1 MSNYENLANEI
12 IKNVGGKDN
21 VLSLEHCVT
30 RLRFKLKDE
39 SKANDEKIKNLSGVV
54 TLMKSAGQYQIVIGN
69 HVADVYDVVMS
80 KLDLS
85 VAPKEVTE
93 AKMSIKDKFIDLVT
107 AIFMPGLSM
116 LCACGMIKGLNT
128 ILCFAGIYSDTSGIY
143 TLIAAI
149 GDSMFYFFPIVI
161 GYTSAKKFNM
171 SPFLG
176 MIIGAALCYPT
187 INGVDLEI
195 FGITMNATYTTTVLP
210 VIITVAFAS
219 VLERALNKVIPKVV
233 KSFLVPMIV
242 LLVCGILG
250 FMVIGPVSNII
261 SNGISSALLAIYG
274 ISPVIACALF
284 GGLWQVLIVFGV
296 HMAFFVL
303 AIVNISNGVPDPLL
317 AAMVFVCFAQC
328 GVILAMLIKTKDKKL
343 REVCIPSFISGI
355 FGVTEPAIYGITLP
369 RIKMFVISCIGG
381 AISGAFVGIT
391 GLKYHNFAGL
401 GLFEIP
407 ALFPDSG
414 DITSVLIYSGIAVAL
429 AFFSSFIMAFIVYKD
444 DAPQQSTQIVYAPIS
459 GKVKPLSEVDDAAF
473 SSEALGKGTAI
484 IPDEGKVY
492 APFDGT
498 VEMLFPTKHAI
509 GLVSTE
515 GCELLIH
522 IGMNTVQLDGK
533 YFDAFVN
540 QGDTVKKG
548 QLLIQFDISKIQ
560 EEGYCLDTPV
570 LITNTGDYSNIEVVN
585 KNKVLLEAAYGGK

>member
-1 MSNYENLANEI
+1 MSNYDNLANEI
-12 IKNVGGKDN
+12 IKNVGGKNN

-39 SKANDEKIKNLSGVV
+39 SKANDEKIKNLNGVV

-69 HVADVYDVVMS
+69 HVADVYDVVIS
-80 KLDLS
+80 KLNLNAMS
-85 VAPKEVTE
+85 TE
-93 AKMSIKDKFIDLVT
+93 STKTKISIKDKFIDLVT

-128 ILCFAGIYSDTSGIY
+128 ILNFAGIYSDKSGIY

-161 GYTSAKKFNM
+161 GYTSAKKFKM

-176 MIIGAALCYPT
+176 MILGAVLCYPT
-187 INGVDLEI
+187 INGVDLKI
-195 FGITMNATYTTTVLP
+195 FGIAMNVTYTTTVLP
-210 VIITVAFAS
+210 IIITVALGS
-219 VLERALNKVIPKVV
+219 ILEKTLNKIIPKVV

-250 FMVIGPVSNII
+250 FMIIGPVSNLI
-261 SNGISSALLAIYG
+261 SNGISKAMLSVYS
-274 ISPVIACALF
+274 ISPIIACSLF
-284 GGLWQVLIVFGV
+284 GGLWQILIVFGV

-328 GVILAMLIKTKDKKL
+328 GVLLAMMIKTKDKKL
-343 REVCIPSFISGI
+343 KEICIPSFISGI

-369 RIKMFVISCIGG
+369 RIKMFIISCIGG

-407 ALFPDSG
+407 ALFPANGNIST
-414 DITSVLIYSGIAVAL
+414 ILIYSAIAVAL
-429 AFFSSFIMAFIVYKD
+429 AFFSSFIIAFIVYKD
-444 DAPQQSTQIVYAPIS
+444 DTPQQSTQIVYTPIS
-459 GKVKPLSEVDDAAF
+459 GTVKALSEVDDAAF
-473 SSEALGKGTAI
+473 SSGALGQGAAI
-484 IPDEGKVY
+484 VPDDGKVY

-509 GLVSTE
+509 GLVSDE
-515 GCELLIH
+515 GCELVIH
-522 IGMNTVQLDGK
+522 IGMNTVQLEGK
-533 YFDAFVN
+533 YFEALVQ
-540 QGDTVKKG
+540 QGDKVKKG
-548 QLLIQFDISKIQ
+548 QPLIQFDIPKIK
-560 EEGYCLDTPV
+560 EEGYSLDTPV
-570 LITNTGDYSNIEVVN
+570 LIINTDDYSDIEVVN
-585 KNKVLLEAAYGGK
+585 KNKVLLKAVYGGK